1 VPARHKG
8 VRRPWA
14 IAARLAGA
22 GLLFA
27 LIAALP
33 AQADYAVLR
42 SGQRLHIAGWQIL
55 GDKVRLDIKGGSLTI
70 DAAEL
75 VRVEPEDVFGES
87 AKTELDV
94 SVPYA
99 DQIKNSAQTYQ
110 LDPALVASVI
120 AVESNFNSRA
130 VSNKS
135 ALGLMQLLP
144 ATAAQM
150 AVRNAFDPAQNI
162 DGGTR
167 YLKQLLDRYGHNLT
181 LALAAYNAGPQ
192 RVDFYR
198 GIPPFAETRSYIDKV
213 LANLRSQPN
222 LMKRFFGDSAAEN
235 VSLLPAPA
243 GTR

>member
-1 VPARHKG
+1 MPAGHKG
-8 VRRPWA
+8 ARRPWA
-14 IAARLAGA
+14 IAAGLAGA

-27 LIAALP
+27 PIAALP
-33 AQADYAVLR
+33 AKADYAVLR
-42 SGQRLHIAGWQIL
+42 GGQRLHIAGWQIL
-55 GDKVRLDIKGGSLTI
+55 GDKVRLDMKGGSVTI

-75 VRVEPEDVFGES
+75 ARVEPEDVFGES

-99 DQIKNSAQTYQ
+99 DQIQNSAQTYQ

-120 AVESNFNSRA
+120 AVESNFDSRA
-130 VSNKS
+130 VSGKS

-144 ATAAQM
+144 GTAAQM

-198 GIPPFAETRSYIDKV
+198 GIPPFAETHSYIDKV
-213 LANLRSQPN
+213 LANLRGQPS
-222 LMKRFFGDSAAEN
+222 LMKQFFSDSAAEN
-235 VSLLPAPA
+235 ASLLPAPTV
-243 GTR
+243 TR

>member
-1 VPARHKG
+1 MPAQHKIA
-8 VRRPWA
+8 RSSRA
-14 IAARLAGA
+14 IAAQVAA
-22 GLLFA
+22 AALLLA

-33 AQADYAVLR
+33 ARADYAVLR
-42 SGQRLHIAGWQIL
+42 SGQRLHIAGWQSL
-55 GDKVRLDIKGGSLTI
+55 GDKVRLDLTGGSVTV

-75 VRVEPEDVFGES
+75 ERIEPEDVFGQS
-87 AKTELDV
+87 AKIEID
-94 SVPYA
+94 VPYA
-99 DQIKNSAQTYQ
+99 NQIQTAARTYR

-130 VSNKS
+130 ISGKS

-144 ATAAQM
+144 GTAAQM

-167 YLKQLLDRYGHNLT
+167 YLKQLLDRYGQNLT

-213 LANLRSQPN
+213 LANLRSQPP
-222 LMKRFFGDSAAEN
+222 LMNQFFADTAAESATLTP
-235 VSLLPAPA
+235 VS
-243 GTR
+243 TR

>member
-1 VPARHKG
+1 MPARHKG
-8 VRRPWA
+8 ARRPHVMV
-14 IAARLAGA
+14 ARLAGS

-27 LIAALP
+27 LMAALP
-33 AQADYAVLR
+33 AKADYAVLR
-42 SGQRLHIAGWQIL
+42 SGQRLHIAGWQSL
-55 GDKVRLDIKGGSLTI
+55 GDKVRLDMKGGSVTI

-75 VRVEPEDVFGES
+75 ARIEPEDVFGES

-94 SVPYA
+94 PYA
-99 DQIKNSAQTYQ
+99 DQIQNAAQTYR

-130 VSNKS
+130 VSRKS

-144 ATAAQM
+144 GTAAQM

-162 DGGTR
+162 DGGSR
-167 YLKQLLDRYGHNLT
+167 YLKQLLDRYGQNLT

-198 GIPPFAETRSYIDKV
+198 GIPPFAETHSYIDKV
-213 LANLRSQPN
+213 LANLRSQPS
-222 LMKRFFGDSAAEN
+222 LMKQFFTDSAEN
-235 VSLLPAPA
+235 HPLFHAPA
-243 GTR
+243 GP

>member
-1 VPARHKG
+1 MPARHKG
-8 VRRPWA
+8 ARRPHA
-14 IAARLAGA
+14 IVARLAGS

-27 LIAALP
+27 LMAALP
-33 AQADYAVLR
+33 AKADYAVLR
-42 SGQRLHIAGWQIL
+42 SGQRLHIAGWQSL
-55 GDKVRLDIKGGSLTI
+55 GDKVRLDMKGGSVTI

-75 VRVEPEDVFGES
+75 ARIEPEDVFGES

-94 SVPYA
+94 PYA
-99 DQIKNSAQTYQ
+99 DQIQNAAQTYR

-130 VSNKS
+130 VSRKS

-144 ATAAQM
+144 GTAAQM

-167 YLKQLLDRYGHNLT
+167 YLKQLLDRYGQNLT

-198 GIPPFAETRSYIDKV
+198 GIPPFAETHSYIDKV
-213 LANLRSQPN
+213 LANLRSQPS
-222 LMKRFFGDSAAEN
+222 LMKQFFADSAAEN
-235 VSLLPAPA
+235 HPLFPAPA
-243 GTR
+243 GPR

>member
-1 VPARHKG
+1 MPARDRS
-8 VRRPWA
+8 VRRTQA

-33 AQADYAVLR
+33 AKADYAVLR
-42 SGQRLHIAGWQIL
+42 SGQRLHIAGWESL
-55 GDKVRLDIKGGSLTI
+55 GDKVRLDMKGGSVTI

-75 VRVEPEDVFGES
+75 ARVEPEDVFGES

-94 SVPYA
+94 PYA
-99 DQIKNSAQTYQ
+99 DQIQNSAQTYQ

-130 VSNKS
+130 VSGKS

-144 ATAAQM
+144 GTAAQM

-162 DGGTR
+162 DGGSR
-167 YLKQLLDRYGHNLT
+167 YLRQLLDRYGHSLT
-181 LALAAYNAGPQ
+181 LALAAYNAGPH

-198 GIPPFAETRSYIDKV
+198 GIPPFAETHSYIDKV
-213 LANLRSQPN
+213 LANLRSQPT
-222 LMKRFFGDSAAEN
+222 LMKQFFGDSAAEN
-235 VSLLPAPA
+235 ASPLPAPT

>member
-1 VPARHKG
+1 MPARHKG

-14 IAARLAGA
+14 IAARLAGS

-33 AQADYAVLR
+33 AKADYAVLR

-55 GDKVRLDIKGGSLTI
+55 GDKVRLDMKGGSLTI

-75 VRVEPEDVFGES
+75 ARVEPEDVFGES

-94 SVPYA
+94 PVPYA
-99 DQIKNSAQTYQ
+99 DQIQNSAHAYQ

-130 VSNKS
+130 VSRKS

-222 LMKRFFGDSAAEN
+222 LMKRFFSDSAAEN
-235 VSLLPAPA
+235 APLLPAP
-243 GTR
+243 TR

>member
-1 VPARHKG
+1 
-8 VRRPWA
+8 
-14 IAARLAGA
+14 
-22 GLLFA
+22 
-27 LIAALP
+27 
-33 AQADYAVLR
+33 
-42 SGQRLHIAGWQIL
+42 
-55 GDKVRLDIKGGSLTI
+55 
-70 DAAEL
+70 
-75 VRVEPEDVFGES
+75 
-87 AKTELDV
+87 
-94 SVPYA
+94 
-99 DQIKNSAQTYQ
+99 
-110 LDPALVASVI
+110 
-120 AVESNFNSRA
+120 
-130 VSNKS
+130 
-135 ALGLMQLLP
+135 MQLLP

-222 LMKRFFGDSAAEN
+222 LMKRFFSDSAAEN
-235 VSLLPAPA
+235 APLLPAPA